1 MSHDMFAPLPFAL
14 HATAGCPPH
23 AELALSLAWTFDEVD
38 AAALDAELDAIA
50 TLLPAPATNHPL
62 DELKTLAPL
71 ALRCVAPPSD
81 VDTDG
86 VLLHTALDAA
96 APHPLAIA
104 IVGTELARRRG
115 MSIGI
120 VSNGEDHCLAHAE
133 LPAPLLLVV
142 ETGEIVDA
150 HALPA
155 TLTWRC
161 AHETAGLLLDELEP
175 RWLAQGRLDRA
186 LQAAELRL
194 CLPFDDNGKRIAQ
207 RKLHRV
213 QARLN

>member
-1 MSHDMFAPLPFAL
+1 MFAPLPFAL

-23 AELALSLAWTFDEVD
+23 AELALSLAWTFDDVD
-38 AAALDAELDAIA
+38 AGALDAELDA
-50 TLLPAPATNHPL
+50 LVELMPMPRSSHPL

-71 ALRCVAPPSD
+71 ARHCAAPPSE

-86 VLLHTALDAA
+86 VLLHTALASG
-96 APHPLAIA
+96 APHPLAVA
-104 IVGTELARRRG
+104 IVGTEIARRRG

-120 VSNGEDHCLAHAE
+120 VSNGSEHCLAHTE
-133 LPAPLLLVV
+133 LPVPLLLVI
-142 ETGEIVDA
+142 ETGEVVDA
-150 HALPA
+150 HALPP

-186 LQAAELRL
+186 LHAAELRL
-194 CLPFDDNGKRIAQ
+194 CLPFDDAGKRVAQ
-207 RKLHRV
+207 RKLRRV